1 MGQRG
6 TKVSPMTVGEVY
18 DQHLSTP
25 PKPST
30 NTAVQHPH
38 PRDETPAGAGG
49 GEEGGGG
56 GGEEEE
62 EEEEEEERKEEEE
75 VKVKEREEEEE
86 EGREEERE
94 VKERKEEEEVK
105 ERKEAESV
113 KEKRKSK
120 KWWRRLRSFFRAAK
134 KQSPESS
141 SGQGEEEQ
149 QQDEGEKRKVAWAG
163 RSSDDYIFSRYTI
176 CDQLG
181 KGGFGVVYEGRRLDD
196 DLKVALKY
204 VTKTQHMECIFIPDH
219 PNPLPKEIALTILA
233 NKGPSVPEIIR
244 LLDWTDHPDHFVMVL
259 ECPSPCENLIEFM
272 RRHGG
277 SLDEEKTQKIMWQA
291 AHAANMCCLRG
302 VFHRD
307 VKLGNLLINRETS
320 EVKLIDFG
328 CGDILRRSPYKS
340 YRGTTAYSPP
350 EYHSRGKYY
359 GGPATVWSLGIVMF
373 KLLCGHF
380 PSDYD
385 LYLLQ
390 HKQWSKPGLSKGF
403 SCMRS
408 QVGDLVWGKSCPTTG
423 LRLSYRT
430 TPVGVS
436 HAALRLAGCSG
447 RRFHPSSR
455 LCVLRGEQALCSV
468 LRLGLRK
475 QYLRLAVLLPEGC
488 VHIVYMYILLLVAPF
503 CLSHHGHSIPEVPAT
518 AVQIPELSVFIS
530 TMSELLFSGIKQA
543 TATKEVPAMACPH
556 FSLILLNASA
566 LGLSCSSNSCQ
577 THTKVPVSDASEVPV
592 KFPAK
597 ASSQDHFS
605 RRDTRLSNPGLQAP

>member
-6 TKVSPMTVGEVY
+6 TKVSPITVGEVY

-56 GGEEEE
+56 GGGGEE
-62 EEEEEEERKEEEE
+62 EEEEEEERKEEE
-75 VKVKEREEEEE
+75 REEE
-86 EGREEERE
+86 
-94 VKERKEEEEVK
+94 ERKEEEEEREEK
-105 ERKEAESV
+105 ERREAERV

-120 KWWRRLRSFFRAAK
+120 KWWRRLCSFFRAAK

-163 RSSDDYIFSRYTI
+163 RSSDDYIFSRYTVG
-176 CDQLG
+176 DQLG
-181 KGGFGVVYEGRRLDD
+181 KGGFGVVYEGTRLEDN
-196 DLKVALKY
+196 LKVALKY
-204 VTKTQHMECIFIPDH
+204 VTKTRHTKCIFIPDH

-259 ECPSPCENLIEFM
+259 ECPSPCENLIEFL

-277 SLDEEKTQKIMWQA
+277 SLDEETTQKIMWQA
-291 AHAANMCCLRG
+291 AHATNTCHLRG
-302 VFHRD
+302 VLHRD
-307 VKLGNLLINRETS
+307 VKLENLLINRETS

-373 KLLCGHF
+373 TLLCGRF

-385 LYLLQ
+385 LFLLQ
-390 HKQWSKPGLSKGF
+390 YRQWSKPGLSKE
-403 SCMRS
+403 CC
-408 QVGDLVWGKSCPTTG
+408 DLLRALLNEKQSRRLG
-423 LRLSYRT
+423 LGRIMSHNWFQDHSSWRLSCSFASCGLQRET
-430 TPVGVS
+430 LPS
-436 HAALRLAGCSG
+436 LLSPLRLAGRAS
-447 RRFHPSSR
+447 
-455 LCVLRGEQALCSV
+455 
-468 LRLGLRK
+468 
-475 QYLRLAVLLPEGC
+475 
-488 VHIVYMYILLLVAPF
+488 LV
-503 CLSHHGHSIPEVPAT
+503 
-518 AVQIPELSVFIS
+518 
-530 TMSELLFSGIKQA
+530 
-543 TATKEVPAMACPH
+543 
-556 FSLILLNASA
+556 
-566 LGLSCSSNSCQ
+566 
-577 THTKVPVSDASEVPV
+577 
-592 KFPAK
+592 
-597 ASSQDHFS
+597 
-605 RRDTRLSNPGLQAP
+605 